1 MLKSVILA
9 AGKGTRMKSE
19 TPKVLHTIFDKTLV
33 GYVIDAVNGTGL
45 ADENFVIVGHQAE
58 RLQRNYEGPS
68 CFIVPNVKNV
78 SLNLEINTNKR
89 KS

>member
-33 GYVIDAVNGTGL
+33 GYVIEAVNNTGL

-58 RLQRNYEGPS
+58 RVEEY
-68 CFIVPNVKNV
+68 IVKTYSNANGLAEP
-78 SLNLEINTNKR
+78 LRRHT
-89 KS
+89 